1 MSDADPA
8 RSRYMV
14 LMAMRGI
21 ATLMIVAG
29 VVLAF
34 GDRQW
39 LEPETQR
46 MLGYGLLLVGFFDL
60 LVAVPMMLRRWK
72 SPTE

>member
-14 LMAMRGI
+14 LMAMRAV

-34 GDRQW
+34 GERQW

-60 LVAVPMMLRRWK
+60 LVVVPMMLRRWK